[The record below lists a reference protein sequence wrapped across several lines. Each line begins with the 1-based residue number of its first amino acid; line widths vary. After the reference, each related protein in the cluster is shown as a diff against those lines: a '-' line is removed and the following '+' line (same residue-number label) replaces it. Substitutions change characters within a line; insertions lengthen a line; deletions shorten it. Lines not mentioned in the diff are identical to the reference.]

1 VFSEEKLP
9 MKNIAVFAIFRDRLH
24 AEAAVKEPNPAT
36 ALRPAISSSAI
47 WQREFVSE
55 VNGM

>member
-24 AEAAVKEPNPAT
+24 AEAAVKEPESGDGFAAGNKLICDMAT
-36 ALRPAISSSAI
+36 RIC
-47 WQREFVSE
+47 Q
-55 VNGM
+55 